1 MERTEW
7 IAYCL
12 TLPGSYED
20 YPFGEG
26 WTVMRHR
33 ENQKSFALIYERNG
47 ILWGNL
53 KADPMEA
60 DFLRST
66 FSGVQPA
73 YHMNKAHWNSV
84 ALDGSV
90 PEEEIRRMIRRSF
103 DLTAPRKDR
112 K

>member
-1 MERTEW
+1 MGRTEW

-20 YPFGEG
+20 YPFGEE

-33 ENQKSFALIYERNG
+33 ENRKSFALIYERNG
-47 ILWGNL
+47 IWWANL
-53 KADPMEA
+53 KAEPMEA
-60 DFLRST
+60 DFLRSA

-73 YHMNKAHWNSV
+73 YHMNKTHWNSV

-90 PEEEIRRMIRRSF
+90 PEEEVRRMIRRSF
-103 DLTAPRKDR
+103 ELTMPHRNRK
-112 K
+112 